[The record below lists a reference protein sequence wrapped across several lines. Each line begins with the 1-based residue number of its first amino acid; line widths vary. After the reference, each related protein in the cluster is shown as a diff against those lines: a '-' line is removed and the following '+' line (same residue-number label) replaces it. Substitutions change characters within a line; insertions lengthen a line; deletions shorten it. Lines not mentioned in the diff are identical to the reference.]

1 LSGGENIVK
10 HVRLIYNP
18 ASGSVGSGTVDAI
31 RAAVGSAGGQIDALT
46 CFPDDALPTIDELDG
61 IDTVI
66 VAAGDGTI
74 NAAAKALDEWPG
86 RMLVLP
92 GGTMNMLPK
101 LLHDS
106 TDSAAI
112 LAKVRDADARP
123 LATVSAVAHR
133 ALVGALIGP
142 AAIWVHAR
150 EAVRKGRWHRLR
162 RAVGLAW
169 TKSFGHS
176 VRVIESGRRSRGY
189 RAIYIAPEGDRLRVV
204 KVTARGWRDGVTIGW
219 HWLRGNVVA
228 AEGVNEEI
236 VDSLTLASARPT
248 FALFDGEP
256 GYLPVGTV
264 ISPGETRLAFVTTA
278 P

>member
-1 LSGGENIVK
+1 MK
-10 HVRLIYNP
+10 HVHLIYNP
-18 ASGSVGSGTVDAI
+18 ASGSVGTGTVDAI
-31 RAAVGSAGGQIDALT
+31 TAAVAAADGRIDAVT
-46 CFPDDALPTIDELDG
+46 CFPDDALPTVADLEG

-74 NAAAKALDEWPG
+74 NTAAKALDDWPG

-92 GGTMNMLPK
+92 GGTMNLLPK
-101 LLHDS
+101 LLHAS

-112 LAKVRDADARP
+112 LPKVRDADARP
-123 LATVSAVAHR
+123 LATVSAGEQR

-162 RAVGLAW
+162 RAIGLAW

-176 VRVIESGRRSRGY
+176 VRVIENGKRSRSY
-189 RAIYIAPEGDRLRVV
+189 RAIYIAPEADRLRVV
-204 KVTARGWRDGVTIGW
+204 KVTARGWRDGVAIGW
-219 HWLRGNVVA
+219 YWLRGNVVA
-228 AEGVNEEI
+228 AEGVTEEML
-236 VDSLTLASARPT
+236 DSLTLASSRPT

-256 GYLPVGTV
+256 SHLPIGTV
-264 ISPGETRLAFVTTA
+264 IAPGTTRLAFVTTA

>member
-1 LSGGENIVK
+1 MK

-18 ASGSVGSGTVDAI
+18 ASGSVGTGTVDAI
-31 RAAVGSAGGQIDALT
+31 KAAVETAGGRIDALT
-46 CFPDDALPTIDELDG
+46 CFPDEPLPTIAELDG

-74 NAAAKALDEWPG
+74 NAAAEALDDWPG

-112 LAKVRDADARP
+112 LTKVREADARP
-123 LATVSAVAHR
+123 LATVNAGEHR

-169 TKSFGHS
+169 TRSFGHS
-176 VRVIESGRRSRGY
+176 VRVIENGKRSQGY
-189 RAIYIAPEGDRLRVV
+189 RAIYVAPEGEQLRVV
-204 KVTARGWRDGVTIGW
+204 KVTTRGWRDGVTIGW

-228 AEGVNEEI
+228 ADGVSEEML
-236 VDSLTLASARPT
+236 DSLTLASSNPI

-256 GYLPVGTV
+256 GHLPVGTV
-264 ISPGETRLAFVTTA
+264 ITPGETRLAFVTTIA
-278 P
+278 